1 MLFALACGALALT
14 MQPTAVGS
22 LRTAT
27 PPCTAARGVIVRM
40 EESKSTPETIAANKA
55 KYEANK
61 VRSSASRH
69 ARAPTQPLSCL
80 RRRLRGRRARRRR
93 SVSPA
98 LLARCGSQPNVPTS
112 LQIDERSARAS
123 RPLRVRFADQ
133 EA

>member
-80 RRRLRGRRARRRR
+80 VAGCEGGAQGADGR
-93 SVSPA
+93 
-98 LLARCGSQPNVPTS
+98 
-112 LQIDERSARAS
+112 
-123 RPLRVRFADQ
+123 
-133 EA
+133 